1 MWFWPVNEMTELV
14 SGMPAP
20 QLGHESSG
28 VRGSEL
34 LQGSSGSVRCFHVLH
49 KIYSRTPGSR
59 PLVYLRPFILHTA
72 EYI

>member
-20 QLGHESSG
+20 QFGDESSS

-34 LQGSSGSVRCFHVLH
+34 AQGSSGSVRSFPRSKDTGLENVGASTSQIPMGIHGL
-49 KIYSRTPGSR
+49 
-59 PLVYLRPFILHTA
+59 LRG
-72 EYI
+72 